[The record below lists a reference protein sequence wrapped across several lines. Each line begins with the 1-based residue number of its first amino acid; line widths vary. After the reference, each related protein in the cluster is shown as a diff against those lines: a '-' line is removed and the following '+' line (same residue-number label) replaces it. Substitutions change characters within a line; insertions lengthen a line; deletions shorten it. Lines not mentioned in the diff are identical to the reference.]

1 MNVIDQEG
9 PITKQKPSLS
19 AYSNDNS
26 FFDKYDDKTFSNYPI
41 MFLVIILVVRASFIL
56 SCHGERA
63 TFNCTH
69 GFGDN

>member
-26 FFDKYDDKTFSNYPI
+26 FFDKYDVKL
-41 MFLVIILVVRASFIL
+41 LVTIRKHSLSLFKLLELASY
-56 SCHGERA
+56 
-63 TFNCTH
+63 
-69 GFGDN
+69 